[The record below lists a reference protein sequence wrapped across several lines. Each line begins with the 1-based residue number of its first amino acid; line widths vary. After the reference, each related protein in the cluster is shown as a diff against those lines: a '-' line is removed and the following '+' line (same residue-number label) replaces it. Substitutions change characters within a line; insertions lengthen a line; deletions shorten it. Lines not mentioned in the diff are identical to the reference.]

1 MYKYRYTGSGVMTFT
16 VDGKRITVGFQH
28 PRLPN
33 IVELQ
38 KKVDVA
44 GLELVDDKKNKKGDG

>member
-16 VDGKRITVGFQH
+16 VDEKSYTVGVH
-28 PRLPN
+28 DHRLSQF
-33 IVELQ
+33 VELP

-44 GLELVDDKKNKKGDG
+44 GLELVDDKKNKKGDE